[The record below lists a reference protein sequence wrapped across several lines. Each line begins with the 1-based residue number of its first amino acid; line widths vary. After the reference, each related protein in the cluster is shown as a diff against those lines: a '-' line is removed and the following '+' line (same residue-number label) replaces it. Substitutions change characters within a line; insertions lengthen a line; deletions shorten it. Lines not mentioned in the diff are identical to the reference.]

1 MKKSKKKAVVKA
13 KPAAPKTGKAPVH
26 AKISAKSKSNA
37 KAKPK
42 SVVKS
47 SVKTKP
53 AKKKSAS
60 SSSRKIKK
68 GKSVLCEFCGKP
80 IPEERLEILPETT
93 TCVECSQTQPYS
105 EAEIIGFNLG
115 ESTEK
120 EGIDMEDFDDTAPE
134 VSPLFDN

>member
-1 MKKSKKKAVVKA
+1 MKKAKKKAVANVKPSL
-13 KPAAPKTGKAPVH
+13 KKTGKASIQ
-26 AKISAKSKSNA
+26 AKKSMKSKSA
-37 KAKPK
+37 AMVKPK
-42 SVVKS
+42 TGVKFKL
-47 SVKTKP
+47 KTKP

-60 SSSRKIKK
+60 SASVKLKK

-115 ESTEK
+115 ENTEK